1 MSRSQSQ
8 YSAVAGIDLSKSSK
22 SDLDSMFLQIL
33 KNGIHGIS
41 FSAYLEDQS
50 PGSQI
55 SEEQV
60 DARMKILQP
69 YVKWVRSFS
78 CVDGNEHI
86 PKVAHK
92 YGMKTLV
99 GAWLGDDKD
108 KNEIEIENIIKL
120 GKDGYADI
128 IAVGN
133 EVLLRGDLTE
143 EEIIKYVQKVKN
155 EIPNVPV
162 GYVDAYF
169 EFVNHPLI
177 CNVCD
182 VILANCYPFWEG
194 YPIEHAFSY
203 LKNMYYLA
211 VGAAK
216 GKKVLMFVDPPYYKA
231 DQKRAYEHSFN
242 EEEHLRVAK
251 VLKGTNHLFILTYDD
266 CPEVRKLYSWANIY
280 PVSWRY
286 HTANSNKAT
295 RKMGQELIIT
305 NFALD
310 SKILK
315 KLK

>member
-22 SDLDSMFLQIL
+22 SDLDSMFLQLL

-41 FSAYLEDQS
+41 FSAYLENQS

-55 SEEQV
+55 TEEQV
-60 DARMKILQP
+60 EARMKILQP

-99 GAWLGDDKD
+99 GAWLGDDKE
-108 KNEIEIENIIKL
+108 KNDIEIENIIKL
-120 GKDGYADI
+120 ANEDYTDI

-143 EEIIKYVQKVKN
+143 DEIIKYIQKVKN
-155 EIPNVPV
+155 EIPNIPV

-169 EFVNHPLI
+169 EFVNHPRL
-177 CNVCD
+177 CNLCD

-211 VGAAK
+211 AGAAK
-216 GKKVLMFVDPPYYKA
+216 GKKVIISETGWPNRGTPDRSAVPSYENALMY
-231 DQKRAYEHSFN
+231 
-242 EEEHLRVAK
+242 
-251 VLKGTNHLFILTYDD
+251 FINAFT
-266 CPEVRKLYSWANIY
+266 WAN
-280 PVSWRY
+280 
-286 HTANSNKAT
+286 
-295 RKMGQELIIT
+295 QEKIDIFYFSSFDETWKIEKEGDVGAYWGLW
-305 NFALD
+305 D
-310 SKILK
+310 KDGILK
-315 KLK
+315 FGNQ

>member
-22 SDLDSMFLQIL
+22 SELDSMFLQIL

-41 FSAYLEDQS
+41 FSVYLEDQS

-99 GAWLGDDKD
+99 GAWLGDDID

-143 EEIIKYVQKVKN
+143 GAIIKYVQKVKN
-155 EIPNVPV
+155 EIPNIPV

-216 GKKVLMFVDPPYYKA
+216 GKKVIISETGWPNRGTPDRNAVPS
-231 DQKRAYEHSFN
+231 YEN
-242 EEEHLRVAK
+242 ALIY
-251 VLKGTNHLFILTYDD
+251 FINAFT
-266 CPEVRKLYSWANIY
+266 WAN
-280 PVSWRY
+280 
-286 HTANSNKAT
+286 
-295 RKMGQELIIT
+295 QE
-305 NFALD
+305 
-310 SKILK
+310 KIDIFYFSSFDETWKIEKEGDVGAYWGLWDK
-315 KLK
+315 DGKLKFGNQ